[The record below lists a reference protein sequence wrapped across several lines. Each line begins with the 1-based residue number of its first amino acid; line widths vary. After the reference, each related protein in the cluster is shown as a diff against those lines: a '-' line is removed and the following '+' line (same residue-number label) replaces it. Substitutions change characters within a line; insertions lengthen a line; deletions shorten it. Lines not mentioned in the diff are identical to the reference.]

1 MSKWKIFSG
10 LLCLSLVTGSAF
22 AAEVTNYGNEE
33 VVVYGDEVTDNHVDT
48 VIDLKD
54 YKGEVKS
61 VPELLR
67 GTAGIQIQER
77 PVGGAEDQSV
87 KLRGHDSRRFLVL
100 VDGVPQK
107 NSGVMGG
114 SYFSWDAMPMDMI
127 EKIEIIK
134 GAKSFKYGQTDG
146 GVINIITKHTNGG
159 QIKFSVGSNRL
170 RQTSIYYKG
179 SAGQLD
185 YGINYLFESNDG
197 YLRNADYGNKLFGL
211 NLAYHLSRTDSIK
224 VNFQHNRTHVGRVVA
239 NYPGAPAGYNSYY
252 PTTLFGDAYGN
263 ENPNNPPNN
272 TILGDGSR
280 TVATGNRFDISYE
293 SKRDSGSDLLTY
305 WRNNEDLHEVKV
317 SNGVVAYDRHNSS
330 DKSSGYIYRG
340 TRMLDDHHELA
351 FGGEYTRLRYGAGWY
366 NGVQPKFAFDLY
378 PSQKAD
384 VWGLYVGDTW
394 TMDKRWTLEYG
405 IRYDTMRADG
415 DDAKW
420 KKAKSY
426 SDSGFSPKITATV
439 RHDDKTTTSLS
450 INRIWRSPSMAE
462 YYWFYNGHQS
472 RLNHNA
478 EAQIGPEK
486 GWGYDL
492 AVAHRFSDKYDTKV
506 SLYYQ
511 NFSSFINFVHTLP
524 FNVYMLNG
532 VKIWGFEWENNYKFD
547 DYSSVYLNYTNQ
559 HTSKDGAKTYDHVAL
574 SDELDYR
581 PRHML
586 SVGYQFKRDGWTCR
600 YDLNYVGSQKA
611 MYGYPSAAP
620 METKVAE
627 LGGYAVHNISIT
639 KEFNKQTSAN
649 LSVYNL
655 FDKNYSEIYGY
666 PMNGRTYVLS
676 CSYNF

>member
-22 AAEVTNYGNEE
+22 AADIANYGDEE

-211 NLAYHLSRTDSIK
+211 NLAYHLSKTDSIK
-224 VNFQHNRTHVGRVVA
+224 VNFLHNRTHIGRVVQ
-239 NYPGAPAGYNSYY
+239 NIPGTAGYNSYY
-252 PTTLFGDAYGN
+252 PTTILGDAYGN
-263 ENPNNPPNN
+263 DQAFGTLP
-272 TILGDGSR
+272 GDGSR
-280 TVATGNRFDISYE
+280 TVTTGNRFDISYE

-305 WRNNEDLHEVKV
+305 WKNNEDLHELKV
-317 SNGVVAYDRHNSS
+317 VNGAVAYDRHNSS
-330 DKSSGYIYRG
+330 DKSFGYIYRG
-340 TRMLDDHHELA
+340 TQVLNDKHELA
-351 FGGEYTRLRYGAGWY
+351 FGGEYTRLRYGYGWY
-366 NGVQPKFAFDLY
+366 NGVKPVTASELY

-394 TMDKRWTLEYG
+394 TMDKRWTLDYG
-405 IRYDTMRADG
+405 LRYDVMSADR
-415 DDAKW
+415 DDPRGTKV
-420 KKAKSY
+420 KAY
-426 SDSGFSPKITATV
+426 DDRGLSPKLTATLK
-439 RHDDKTTTSLS
+439 HDDKTTTSLS

-462 YYWFYNGHQS
+462 FYWYYQDLAGNNKKGE
-472 RLNHNA
+472 LA
-478 EAQIGPEK
+478 PEK

-492 AVAHRFSDKYDTKV
+492 SIAHKFSDKYDSKV
-506 SLYYQ
+506 TLFYQ
-511 NFSSFINFVHTLP
+511 NFSSFINFLHTRP

-559 HTSKDGAKTYDHVAL
+559 HTFKDGAKNFDHAGL
-574 SDELDYR
+574 PDQLDYR

-586 SVGYQFKRDGWTCR
+586 SLGYKFHRDSWTLQ
-600 YDLNYVGSQKA
+600 YDMHYIGNQRA
-611 MYGYPSAAP
+611 MYGYPAALP
-620 METKVAE
+620 TETNIAE
-627 LGGYAVHNISIT
+627 LGGYVVHNLSIT

-649 LSVYNL
+649 FTVYNL
-655 FDKNYSEIYGY
+655 FDKKYSEIFGY
-666 PMNGRTYVLS
+666 PMDGRTYVLS

>member
-1 MSKWKIFSG
+1 MSKWKILSG

-22 AAEVTNYGNEE
+22 AAEMPHYGEE
-33 VVVYGDEVTDNHVDT
+33 NVVVYGDEVTDDHVDT

-146 GVINIITKHTNGG
+146 GVINIITKRTNGG
-159 QIKFSVGSNRL
+159 QLKFAIGSRRL
-170 RQTSIYYKG
+170 RQTAFNYKG
-179 SAGQLD
+179 SAENLD
-185 YGINYLFESNDG
+185 FGINYLFESQDA

-211 NLAYHLSRTDSIK
+211 SLGYHFSKTDTIR
-224 VNFQHNRTHVGRVVA
+224 VNFQHNRTHVGRVVR
-239 NYPGAPAGYNSYY
+239 NVPGEAGYNSYY
-252 PTTLFGDAYGN
+252 PTTLFSDAYGN
-263 ENPNNPPNN
+263 DN
-272 TILGDGSR
+272 TGVEPQDGSH
-280 TVATGNRFDISYE
+280 TIATGNRFDISYE

-305 WRNNEDLHEVKV
+305 WKNNEDLHEVKIAGAK
-317 SNGVVAYDRHNSS
+317 SYDRHNSS

-340 TRMLDDHHELA
+340 TQVLDDKHELA
-351 FGGEYTRLRYGAGWY
+351 FGGEYTRLRYGYGWY
-366 NGVQPKFAFDLY
+366 NGAQPTGAQNLY

-405 IRYDTMRADG
+405 LRYDTMRADRY
-415 DDAKW
+415 DAR
-420 KKAKSY
+420 ATDVKSY
-426 SDSGFSPKITATV
+426 SDSGFSPKLTATV
-439 RHDDKTTTSLS
+439 KNDEKTTTSFS

-462 YYWFYNGHQS
+462 FYWYYQGPHIGS
-472 RLNHNA
+472 PLNHNA
-478 EAQIGPEK
+478 EAELNPEK

-492 AVAHRFSDKYDTKV
+492 SVAHSFSDKYDTKV

-511 NFSSFINFVHTLP
+511 NFSSFIQFLHTRP
-524 FNVYMLNG
+524 FNVYMLSG
-532 VKIWGFEWENNYKFD
+532 VKIWGFEWENSYKFD

-559 HTSKDGAKTYDHVAL
+559 HTSKDGTKNYDKVAL

-586 SVGYQFKRDGWTCR
+586 SLGYKFHRDSWTFQ
-600 YDLNYVGSQKA
+600 YDMNYVGSQKA

-627 LGGYAVHNISIT
+627 LGGYAVHNISLT
-639 KEFNKQTSAN
+639 KEFDKQTSAN
-649 LSVYNL
+649 FTVYNL
-655 FDKNYSEIYGY
+655 FDKDYSEIYGY
-666 PMNGRTYVLS
+666 TMEGRTYVLS

>member
-1 MSKWKIFSG
+1 MSKWKILSG

-22 AAEVTNYGNEE
+22 AAEMPHYGEE
-33 VVVYGDEVTDNHVDT
+33 NVVVYGDEVTDDHVDT

-61 VPELLR
+61 VPEFLR

-146 GVINIITKHTNGG
+146 GVINIITKRTNGG
-159 QIKFSVGSNRL
+159 QLKFAIGSRRL
-170 RQTSIYYKG
+170 RQTAFNYKG
-179 SAGQLD
+179 SAENLD
-185 YGINYLFESNDG
+185 FGINYLFESQDA

-211 NLAYHLSRTDSIK
+211 SLGYHFSKTDTLK
-224 VNFQHNRTHVGRVVA
+224 VNFQHNRTHVGRVVQ
-239 NYPGAPAGYNSYY
+239 NIPGQPGYNPYY
-252 PTTLFGDAYGN
+252 PTTLFNDAFGN
-263 ENPNNPPNN
+263 DNGAAPK
-272 TILGDGSR
+272 DGSH
-280 TVATGNRFDISYE
+280 TIATGNRFDISYE

-305 WRNNEDLHEVKV
+305 WKNNEDLHEVKIAGAD
-317 SNGVVAYDRHNSS
+317 SYDRHNSS

-340 TRMLDDHHELA
+340 TQVLDDKHELA
-351 FGGEYTRLRYGAGWY
+351 FGGEYTRLRYGYGWY
-366 NGVQPKFAFDLY
+366 NGNKGSGNDLY

-405 IRYDTMRADG
+405 LRYDTMRADR
-415 DDAKW
+415 DDAR
-420 KKAKSY
+420 AIAIKSY
-426 SDSGFSPKITATV
+426 SDSGFSPKLTATV
-439 RHDDKTTTSLS
+439 KNDEKTTTSFS

-462 YYWFYNGHQS
+462 FYWYYQGMQ
-472 RLNHNA
+472 LPPAMGNHNKDA
-478 EAQIGPEK
+478 ELRPEK

-492 AVAHRFSDKYDTKV
+492 SVAHSLSDKYDTKV

-511 NFSSFINFVHTLP
+511 NFSSFINFLHTKP

-532 VKIWGFEWENNYKFD
+532 VKVWGFEWENSYKFD

-559 HTSKDGAKTYDHVAL
+559 HTSKDGAKNYDKVAL

-586 SVGYQFKRDGWTCR
+586 SLGYKFHRDSWTFQ
-600 YDLNYVGSQKA
+600 YDMNYVGSQKA
-611 MYGYPSAAP
+611 MYGYPSAGP
-620 METKVAE
+620 METKIVE
-627 LGGYAVHNISIT
+627 LGGYAVHNISLT
-639 KEFNKQTSAN
+639 KEFDKQTSAN
-649 LSVYNL
+649 FTVYNL
-655 FDKNYSEIYGY
+655 FDKDYSEIYGY
-666 PMNGRTYVLS
+666 PMEGRTYVLS

>member
-1 MSKWKIFSG
+1 MSKWKILSG
-10 LLCLSLVTGSAF
+10 LLCLSLVTGSAY
-22 AAEVTNYGNEE
+22 AAEVANYGDEE
-33 VVVYGDEVTDNHVDT
+33 VVVYGDEITDNQVDT

-67 GTAGIQIQER
+67 GTAGIQIQEK

-114 SYFSWDAMPMDMI
+114 SYFSWDAMPTDMI

-351 FGGEYTRLRYGAGWY
+351 FGGEYTRLRYGDGWY

-394 TMDKRWTLEYG
+394 TMDKRWTLDYG
-405 IRYDTMRADG
+405 LRYDVMRADR
-415 DDAKW
+415 DDQRAEKI
-420 KKAKSY
+420 KAYDDK
-426 SDSGFSPKITATV
+426 GLSPKITATLK
-439 RHDDKTTTSLS
+439 HDDKTTTSLS

-462 YYWFYNGHQS
+462 FYWYYTDMSKNNKNGE
-472 RLNHNA
+472 LA
-478 EAQIGPEK
+478 PEK

-492 AVAHRFSDKYDTKV
+492 SVAHSFSDKYDTRV
-506 SLYYQ
+506 TLFYQ
-511 NFSSFINFVHTLP
+511 NFSSFINFLHTRP

-532 VKIWGFEWENNYKFD
+532 VKIWGFEWENNYRFD

-559 HTSKDGAKTYDHVAL
+559 HTSKDGAKAYDHAGL
-574 SDELDYR
+574 PDELDYR

-586 SVGYQFKRDGWTCR
+586 SLGYKFHRDSWSLQ
-600 YDLNYVGSQKA
+600 YDMHYIGNQRA
-611 MYGYPSAAP
+611 MYGYPSAGPA
-620 METKVAE
+620 ETRIAE